1 MLGALT
7 ILLSYQL
14 VGEVITRGFGLPI
27 PGPVLGMA
35 LLFATLIARK
45 GAGEA
50 LRNTSNGLLQHLSLL
65 FVPAGTG
72 VMLHFQRLADEWL
85 ALLVALAVSTM
96 LSIAVSALVLKA
108 LSARKHG
115 GARETITVRKVSFG
129 IGVERIFPLHATIV
143 DHIDVIRRGKVRR
156 AKLYYLRD
164 LRGKAARIKERDFRN
179 KKNK

>member
-7 ILLSYQL
+7 ILLIYQL
-14 VGEVITRGFGLPI
+14 VGEVIVRGFGLPI

-45 GAGEA
+45 GAGDG
-50 LRNTSNGLLQHLSLL
+50 LRNTANGLLQHLSLL

-85 ALLVALAVSTM
+85 ALLIAVAASTM

-108 LSARKHG
+108 LSARKRG
-115 GARETITVRKVSFG
+115 GAAS
-129 IGVERIFPLHATIV
+129 
-143 DHIDVIRRGKVRR
+143 
-156 AKLYYLRD
+156 
-164 LRGKAARIKERDFRN
+164 
-179 KKNK
+179 